1 MSTSY
6 ADGGI
11 PKTIEELKDYC
22 ERNGFTESKTRFF
35 VGFNYQGPKAF
46 GIYKDEA
53 TGDFVVYKNKADGS
67 RNVRYQGKDEEFAVV
82 ELYDRLQTEIANQKL
97 QYAAD
102 MAQRERDKY
111 EHVGD
116 GRRFLNSFKR
126 MDDLESSGYT
136 DFNPSPGNF
145 VDIDTDRSFGR
156 GGYDRNDSREY
167 NPLGL
172 LFGIIAIILSLLF
185 GFGGH
190 SGGGS
195 YGGYDSYDSHYDS
208 GWGGNDSGWDSGGW
222 DSGYTD
228 WDSDW

>member
-111 EHVGD
+111 EHVHRDSAGIPHVKIVKSKV
-116 GRRFLNSFKR
+116 GRQNSR
-126 MDDLESSGYT
+126 IAGTLGHA
-136 DFNPSPGNF
+136 
-145 VDIDTDRSFGR
+145 
-156 GGYDRNDSREY
+156 GGIKSVR
-167 NPLGL
+167 
-172 LFGIIAIILSLLF
+172 
-185 GFGGH
+185 
-190 SGGGS
+190 
-195 YGGYDSYDSHYDS
+195 
-208 GWGGNDSGWDSGGW
+208 
-222 DSGYTD
+222 
-228 WDSDW
+228 